1 MHDSYYP
8 DLKMTL
14 YGNNYFPL
22 DYLNFILTGFKT
34 FTKIYVLLYKIIH
47 ELGFT

>member
-1 MHDSYYP
+1 MHNSYYP

-14 YGNNYFPL
+14 ECNNYFPL
-22 DYLNFILTGFKT
+22 DNLNFILTGFNT
-34 FTKIYVLLYKIIH
+34 FTKIYVLLYKIMH